1 MEGIEDEAG
10 FRDEILKRMKGEI
23 EQQEKSLTKESLYET
38 LLKSNDF
45 KVPHSTVDEQ
55 ANLMRKDS

>member
-1 MEGIEDEAG
+1 MKQVLEH
-10 FRDEILKRMKGEI
+10 EILKRMKGEI

-45 KVPHSTVDEQ
+45 KVPNATVDEQ
-55 ANLMRKDS
+55 AELNAQRIH